1 MCINFKNYFSG
12 LVIVIFL
19 SLVQGDFKYNVS
31 LSQMETCKH
40 YAIPAT
46 RGYVYTDFFHVRTM
60 NNNKLAANELLHL
73 KFYVMTAR
81 DAHILLSVTDH
92 PRLLDRVYE
101 IVIGAGRNKFSTIR
115 TSIGRRR
122 VATDMEANIL
132 SVFDPTP
139 IEIVQTK
146 GEEMSYCCYFNS
158 YMIQTISLDAELLVY
173 IPGLRSTPLMNFTD
187 MAPLSLNYISFT
199 TYDNEPASWFY
210 DCRFDGFATELD
222 DDVKWLTP
230 EKRLLLNIV
239 EKAENASMPVN
250 LKEIN
255 FSFQIRA
262 IHYKHDQSLLKTRLN
277 MRINWYDSRLQWDPV
292 DFNDMNR
299 YSGKDIKIWLP
310 QFVVVNAALNTR
322 RRFNPPY
329 QLFIENN
336 GTITLLINDAV
347 MYTWCPNPLQNWPN
361 ELLNCELALGVSS
374 ENLQRLKLVYDRE
387 SPLSKTPISTLTEW
401 SFKQISVTNIENSV
415 LARYTKAGI
424 IQSRNGDVSV
434 MFEIIRNSNFY
445 QNVFIMPIVA
455 CQILLILSFLLRG
468 YRRGGLILVVVLILM
483 LGLMFITKHAPSAYV
498 PDILYAYQHII
509 RVAATCYILHIVI
522 IWMELYPPKIKPC
535 NWLLK
540 ILTYSPLRLMLCM
553 RLSDAREYIDVQTQP
568 WREVAK
574 MLNSFVFLIIN
585 IVFILVDVILL
596 PQA

>member
-1 MCINFKNYFSG
+1 
-12 LVIVIFL
+12 
-19 SLVQGDFKYNVS
+19 
-31 LSQMETCKH
+31 METCKH

-46 RGYVYTDFFHVRTM
+46 RGYVYTDFFHVRGM

-101 IVIGAGRNKFSTIR
+101 IGKEFVMRPFSLVSGNLFNILVIGAGRNKFSTIR

-132 SVFDPTP
+132 SVLDPTP

-146 GEEMSYCCYFNS
+146 
-158 YMIQTISLDAELLVY
+158 DAEFLVF
-173 IPGLRSTPLMNFTD
+173 IPGLRETPLMNFTD
-187 MAPLSLNYISFT
+187 VAPLSLNYISFT

-210 DCRFDGFATELD
+210 DCQFDGFATELD
-222 DDVKWLTP
+222 DEVKWLPP

-239 EKAENASMPVN
+239 EKAENATMPVN

-262 IHYKHDQSLLKTRLN
+262 IHYKHDQALLKTRLN
-277 MRINWYDSRLQWDPV
+277 MRVNWNDPRLVWNPV
-292 DFNDMNR
+292 DFNEMDR
-299 YSGKDIKIWLP
+299 ISSKDIKMWLP
-310 QFVVVNAALNTR
+310 RFVVINAALNTK

-347 MYTWCPNPLQNWPN
+347 MHTWCPNPLQNWPN
-361 ELLNCELALGVSS
+361 ELLNCELALGVST
-374 ENLQRLKLVYDRE
+374 ENLQRLKLVYDRQ
-387 SPLSKTPISTLTEW
+387 SPLSKTPISALTEW
-401 SFKQISVTNIENSV
+401 SFKQIAVTSIENSV
-415 LARYTKAGI
+415 LARYTNAGI
-424 IQSRNGDVSV
+424 IQSRNGDISV
-434 MFEIIRNSNFY
+434 IFEITRNSSFY

-498 PDILYAYQHII
+498 PDIRKYGLLIKTQDYELLTVKYFQILQIIVHAYQHVV
-509 RVAATCYILHIVI
+509 RTAAACYILHIVLM
-522 IWMELYPPKIKPC
+522 WMELYPPKIKPSD
-535 NWLLK
+535 WLLK
-540 ILTYSPLRLMLCM
+540 ILNYSPLRLMLCM
-553 RLSDAREYIDVQTQP
+553 RLSDAREYIDVQTEP

-574 MLNSFVFLIIN
+574 MLNSFSFLIAN

>member
-1 MCINFKNYFSG
+1 MCVNFKNYFSG
-12 LVIVIFL
+12 LMIVTCL

-46 RGYVYTDFFHVRTM
+46 RGYVYTDFFHIRGM

-146 GEEMSYCCYFNS
+146 
-158 YMIQTISLDAELLVY
+158 DAEFLVF
-173 IPGLRSTPLMNFTD
+173 IPGLRETPLMNFTD
-187 MAPLSLNYISFT
+187 VAPLSINYISFT

-210 DCRFDGFATELD
+210 DCQFDGFATELD
-222 DDVKWLTP
+222 DEVKWLLP

-239 EKAENASMPVN
+239 EKAENATMPVN

-262 IHYKHDQSLLKTRLN
+262 IHYKHDQALLKTRLN
-277 MRINWYDSRLQWDPV
+277 MRVNWNDPRLVWNPA
-292 DFNDMNR
+292 DFNDMDR
-299 YSGKDIKIWLP
+299 IACKDLKIWLP
-310 QFVVVNAALNTR
+310 RFVVINAALNTK

-336 GTITLLINDAV
+336 GTVTLLINDAV
-347 MYTWCPNPLQNWPN
+347 MHTWCPNPLQNWPN
-361 ELLNCELALGVSS
+361 ELLNCELALGVST
-374 ENLQRLKLVYDRE
+374 ENLQRLKLVYDRQ
-387 SPLSKTPISTLTEW
+387 SPLSKTPISVLTEW
-401 SFKQISVTNIENSV
+401 SFKQIAVTSIENSV
-415 LARYTKAGI
+415 LARYTNAGI
-424 IQSRNGDVSV
+424 IQSRNGDISV
-434 MFEIIRNSNFY
+434 IFEITRNSSFY

-498 PDILYAYQHII
+498 PDILHAYQHVVRI
-509 RVAATCYILHIVI
+509 AAACYILHIVI
-522 IWMELYPPKIKPC
+522 MWMELYPPKIKPSD
-535 NWLLK
+535 WLLK
-540 ILTYSPLRLMLCM
+540 ILNYSPLRIMLCM
-553 RLSDAREYIDVQTQP
+553 RLSDAREYIDVQTEP

-574 MLNSFVFLIIN
+574 MLNSFSFLITN

>member
-1 MCINFKNYFSG
+1 MCVNFKNYFSG
-12 LVIVIFL
+12 LVIVVCL

-46 RGYVYTDFFHVRTM
+46 RGYVYTDFFHVRGM

-101 IVIGAGRNKFSTIR
+101 IGKELCVMRLFPSVSGNLFNILVIGAGRNKFSTIR

-132 SVFDPTP
+132 SVLDPTP

-146 GEEMSYCCYFNS
+146 
-158 YMIQTISLDAELLVY
+158 DAEFLVF
-173 IPGLRSTPLMNFTD
+173 IPGLRETPLMNFTD
-187 MAPLSLNYISFT
+187 VAPLSLNYISFT

-210 DCRFDGFATELD
+210 DCKFDGFATELD
-222 DDVKWLTP
+222 DELKWLPP

-239 EKAENASMPVN
+239 EKAENATMPAN

-262 IHYKHDQSLLKTRLN
+262 IHYKHDQALLKTRLN
-277 MRINWYDSRLQWDPV
+277 MKVNWNDPRLVWNPV
-292 DFNDMNR
+292 DFNEMDR
-299 YSGKDIKIWLP
+299 ISSKDIKMWLP
-310 QFVVVNAALNTR
+310 RFVVINAALNTK

-347 MYTWCPNPLQNWPN
+347 MHTWCPNPLQNWPN
-361 ELLNCELALGVSS
+361 ELLNCELALGVST
-374 ENLQRLKLVYDRE
+374 ENLQRLKLVYDRQ

-401 SFKQISVTNIENSV
+401 SFKQIAVTSIENSV
-415 LARYTKAGI
+415 LARYTNAGI
-424 IQSRNGDVSV
+424 IQSRNGDISII
-434 MFEIIRNSNFY
+434 FEITRNSSFY

-498 PDILYAYQHII
+498 PDIRKYGLLIKTQDYELLTINHFEILQIIVHAYQHVVRI
-509 RVAATCYILHIVI
+509 ASACYILHIVI
-522 IWMELYPPKIKPC
+522 MWMELYPPKIKP
-535 NWLLK
+535 NDWLLK
-540 ILTYSPLRLMLCM
+540 ILNYSPLRLMLCM
-553 RLSDAREYIDVQTQP
+553 RLSDVSKI
-568 WREVAK
+568 
-574 MLNSFVFLIIN
+574 S
-585 IVFILVDVILL
+585 
-596 PQA
+596 

>member
-1 MCINFKNYFSG
+1 MCVNFKNYFSG
-12 LVIVIFL
+12 LMIVTCL

-46 RGYVYTDFFHVRTM
+46 RGYVYTDFFHIRGM

-146 GEEMSYCCYFNS
+146 
-158 YMIQTISLDAELLVY
+158 DAEFLVF
-173 IPGLRSTPLMNFTD
+173 IPGLRETPLMNFTD
-187 MAPLSLNYISFT
+187 VAPLSINYISFT

-210 DCRFDGFATELD
+210 DCQFDGFATELD
-222 DDVKWLTP
+222 DEVKWLLP

-239 EKAENASMPVN
+239 EKAENATMPVN

-262 IHYKHDQSLLKTRLN
+262 IHYKHDQALLKTRLN
-277 MRINWYDSRLQWDPV
+277 MRVNWNDPRLVWNPA
-292 DFNDMNR
+292 DFNDMDR
-299 YSGKDIKIWLP
+299 IACKDLKIWLP
-310 QFVVVNAALNTR
+310 RFVVINAALNTK

-336 GTITLLINDAV
+336 GTVTLLINDAV
-347 MYTWCPNPLQNWPN
+347 MHTWCPNPLQNWPN
-361 ELLNCELALGVSS
+361 ELLNCELALGVST
-374 ENLQRLKLVYDRE
+374 ENLQRLKLVYDRQ
-387 SPLSKTPISTLTEW
+387 SPLSKTPISALTEW
-401 SFKQISVTNIENSV
+401 SFKQIAVTSIENSV
-415 LARYTKAGI
+415 LARYTNAGI
-424 IQSRNGDVSV
+424 IQSRNGDISV
-434 MFEIIRNSNFY
+434 IFEITRNSSFY

-498 PDILYAYQHII
+498 PDILHAYQHVVRI
-509 RVAATCYILHIVI
+509 AAACYILHIVI
-522 IWMELYPPKIKPC
+522 MWMELYPPKIKPSD
-535 NWLLK
+535 WLLK
-540 ILTYSPLRLMLCM
+540 ILNYSPLRIMLCM
-553 RLSDAREYIDVQTQP
+553 RLSDAREYIDVQTEP

-574 MLNSFVFLIIN
+574 MLNSFSFLITN

>member
-1 MCINFKNYFSG
+1 
-12 LVIVIFL
+12 
-19 SLVQGDFKYNVS
+19 
-31 LSQMETCKH
+31 METCKH

-46 RGYVYTDFFHVRTM
+46 RGYVYTDFFHIRGM

-101 IVIGAGRNKFSTIR
+101 IGKEFVMFPFSSVGDNHFNILVIGAGRNKFSTIR

-132 SVFDPTP
+132 SVLDPTP

-146 GEEMSYCCYFNS
+146 
-158 YMIQTISLDAELLVY
+158 DAEFLVF
-173 IPGLRSTPLMNFTD
+173 IPGLRETPLMNFTD
-187 MAPLSLNYISFT
+187 VAPLSLNYISFT

-210 DCRFDGFATELD
+210 DCQFDGFATELD
-222 DDVKWLTP
+222 DEVKWLPP

-239 EKAENASMPVN
+239 EKAENATMPVN

-262 IHYKHDQSLLKTRLN
+262 IHYKHDQALLKTRLN
-277 MRINWYDSRLQWDPV
+277 MRVNWNDPRLVWNPV
-292 DFNDMNR
+292 DFNEMDR
-299 YSGKDIKIWLP
+299 ISSKDIKIWSP
-310 QFVVVNAALNTR
+310 RFVVINAALNTK

-336 GTITLLINDAV
+336 GTVTLLINDAV
-347 MYTWCPNPLQNWPN
+347 MHTWCPNPLQNWPN
-361 ELLNCELALGVSS
+361 ELLNCELALGVST
-374 ENLQRLKLVYDRE
+374 ENLQRLKLVYDRQ
-387 SPLSKTPISTLTEW
+387 SPLSKTPISALTEW
-401 SFKQISVTNIENSV
+401 SFKQIAVTSIENSV
-415 LARYTKAGI
+415 LARYTNAGI
-424 IQSRNGDVSV
+424 IQSRNGDISII
-434 MFEIIRNSNFY
+434 FEITRNSSFY

-455 CQILLILSFLLRG
+455 CQILLILSFFLRG

-498 PDILYAYQHII
+498 PDILHAYQHVV
-509 RVAATCYILHIVI
+509 RTAATCYILHIVI
-522 IWMELYPPKIKPC
+522 MWMELYPPKIKP
-535 NWLLK
+535 NDWLLK
-540 ILTYSPLRLMLCM
+540 ILNCSPLRLMLCM
-553 RLSDAREYIDVQTQP
+553 RLSDAREYIDVQTEP

-574 MLNSFVFLIIN
+574 MLNSFSFLIAN